1 MSAGLIVKRLMD
13 VLVVVAVLV
22 LAAPL
27 LLLIAAAIRLTM
39 GKPVLFR
46 QIRPGYRGIPF
57 TVLKFRTMPWR
68 SDGALTLPPD
78 ASLPAV
84 GRFLRKTSLDELPQ
98 LIPVLMGKMSLVGP
112 RPLLMEYLD
121 RYRPE
126 HRRRHDVKPGITG
139 LAQINGRQ
147 TLRFSKKLEMDV
159 WYVDHWSIWL
169 DLSILFRTFLRLFR
183 PDGIPDGAALTEVD
197 DLGLGQGLSW
207 VRECRGNSR

>member
-1 MSAGLIVKRLMD
+1 M
-13 VLVVVAVLV
+13 
-22 LAAPL
+22 
-27 LLLIAAAIRLTM
+27 IRLTM

-46 QIRPGYRGIPF
+46 QLRPGYRGIPF

-78 ASLPAV
+78 ASLPMV

-112 RPLLMEYLD
+112 RPLLMEYLE

-147 TLRFSKKLEMDV
+147 TLRFSKKLELDV
-159 WYVDHWSIWL
+159 WYVEHWNIWL
-169 DLSILFRTFLRLFR
+169 DISILFRTFFRLFR

-197 DLGLGQGLSW
+197 DLGLGEGIKL
-207 VRECRGNSR
+207 RA